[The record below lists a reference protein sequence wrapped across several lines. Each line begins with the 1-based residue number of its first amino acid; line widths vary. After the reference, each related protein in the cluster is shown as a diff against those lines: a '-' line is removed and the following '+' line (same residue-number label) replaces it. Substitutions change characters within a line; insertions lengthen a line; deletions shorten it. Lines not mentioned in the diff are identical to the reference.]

1 MLNVGIVGSGFGEI
15 GLKPAFTSIRGCTV
29 VGVCAGRSDW
39 RAFLRRGD
47 LDAVALAVPPHAQY
61 QIAKAAIQK
70 GLHVFAEKPLA
81 ANLAEAKEL
90 YALAK
95 KKRVTHGIDFI
106 FPEIAEWRKVK
117 ELLDKKRYGA
127 LEHVSVEWDWLSGDL
142 KHGRKTWKTSV
153 KEGGGALSFYFSHG
167 LYYLEHFAGKIRDIR
182 ASFTYSPKSLNGGEV
197 GVDMLLKFKGGATG
211 DVHVSCNTPKLIRHR
226 LTFVCARGAIVLD
239 GKNTITDKFTVTVWD
254 MAGTHRV
261 RVRKDT
267 GRKGEDERVKI
278 VKKLAERFVN
288 ACAAKKQ
295 TAPSFADGLRVQ
307 ELTERIRKS
316 AGYEHA
322 ARNPKIGIV
331 RKESMISTA

>member
-1 MLNVGIVGSGFGEI
+1 MLKVGIIGGGFGVI
-15 GLKPAFTSIRGCTV
+15 GLKPAFESIKSCRV
-29 VGVCAGRSDW
+29 VGVCTGRSDW
-39 RAFLRRGD
+39 RAFLRRDD

-61 QIAKAAIQK
+61 KIAKAAIRK

-81 ANLAEAKEL
+81 ANLKEAKEL

-95 KKRVTHGIDFI
+95 KKRVTHGIDFM

-127 LEHVSVEWDWLSGDL
+127 LEHVSVEWDWMSGDL

-167 LYYLEHFAGKIRDIR
+167 LYYLEHFAGKIRDVR
-182 ASFTYSPKSLNGGEV
+182 ASFIYSPKSLNGGEV
-197 GVDMLLKFKGGATG
+197 GVDMLLKFRSGATG

-226 LTFVCARGAIVLD
+226 LTFVCERGAIVLD

-261 RVRKDT
+261 RVGKDK

-278 VKKLAERFVN
+278 VRILAKRFVD
-288 ACAAKKQ
+288 ACIHKKQ
-295 TAPSFADGLRVQ
+295 TTPSFSDGVRVQ
-307 ELTERIRKS
+307 ELIEKIRATKS
-316 AGYEHA
+316 G
-322 ARNPKIGIV
+322 
-331 RKESMISTA
+331 